1 MANYTPSQAQK
12 EIFITQMTQRMAE
25 IARKLSDWVASGPR
39 TLEEMEKMTL
49 QIVKELG
56 NALLGSLISLNVPPY
71 PEEYVP
77 CPCGQKAIYQ
87 RMRSIHVDTLLG
99 TITIK
104 RPYYLCPSCHH
115 GYAPLDQKLG
125 VCAGGISSGLEEIL
139 ALMGAQ
145 LPFEE
150 AVKMV
155 AKLSLVEV
163 CPNTCRE
170 ATERVGKFIAQKEEQ
185 EVEEAWD
192 LHSSVLPPLPEK
204 IPERLYVSIDGTTV
218 HTREE
223 GWKEMKLGAFYTT
236 KEVLP
241 KDRPEKMEVRAQDIS
256 FYVDFA
262 DPETFGRAL
271 WLEGYRRGVSEAKE
285 VVAIGDGAHWI
296 WNLVEEH
303 FPGAIQIVD
312 WYHASEYVWK
322 VAHAIY
328 GEGSDLAQKWAKERL
343 DELWDGKVDEV
354 LRHCQEH
361 ASAGE
366 AVQQAIT
373 YFTNNKSRM
382 RYPEY
387 RARGLQIGSGTV
399 ESGCKHV
406 IGARL
411 KGSGMRW
418 GVEGARA
425 VAKVRAKLKSGRW
438 AEAMAQRPP
447 PHRSYQ
453 RQAA

>member
-155 AKLSLVEV
+155 AKLSLVEEGS
-163 CPNTCRE
+163 NR
-170 ATERVGKFIAQKEEQ
+170 K
-185 EVEEAWD
+185 
-192 LHSSVLPPLPEK
+192 
-204 IPERLYVSIDGTTV
+204 
-218 HTREE
+218 
-223 GWKEMKLGAFYTT
+223 GWKIHCSKGGA
-236 KEVLP
+236 
-241 KDRPEKMEVRAQDIS
+241 R
-256 FYVDFA
+256 
-262 DPETFGRAL
+262 G
-271 WLEGYRRGVSEAKE
+271 RRGLGFSSPSGE
-285 VVAIGDGAHWI
+285 DSRTPLCLHR
-296 WNLVEEH
+296 WNYC
-303 FPGAIQIVD
+303 P
-312 WYHASEYVWK
+312 
-322 VAHAIY
+322 
-328 GEGSDLAQKWAKERL
+328 
-343 DELWDGKVDEV
+343 
-354 LRHCQEH
+354 
-361 ASAGE
+361 
-366 AVQQAIT
+366 
-373 YFTNNKSRM
+373 
-382 RYPEY
+382 YP
-387 RARGLQIGSGTV
+387 
-399 ESGCKHV
+399 
-406 IGARL
+406 
-411 KGSGMRW
+411 
-418 GVEGARA
+418 
-425 VAKVRAKLKSGRW
+425 
-438 AEAMAQRPP
+438 
-447 PHRSYQ
+447 
-453 RQAA
+453 